1 MNDIEI
7 NNSIFLSIK
16 HIDKEGIEIWY
27 ARELQIVLKYIQWRN
42 FYKVIEKSVVNTNNN
57 ENIK

>member
-1 MNDIEI
+1 MNDIEN

-16 HIDKEGIEIWY
+16 HIDKEEIEIWY

-42 FYKVIEKSVVNTNNN
+42 FDKVIEKARMACKQTDS
-57 ENIK
+57 

>member
-42 FYKVIEKSVVNTNNN
+42 FDKVIEKARMACKQTDSWW
-57 ENIK
+57 

>member
-27 ARELQIVLKYIQWRN
+27 ARELQIVLKYMQ
-42 FYKVIEKSVVNTNNN
+42 
-57 ENIK
+57 